1 MDYYFRQRIM
11 SVNLDFFD
19 NAPLVH
25 IGYPKSLSKWLQKN
39 LFIPE
44 MGFIKCLNP
53 GLVHELLVSKKPFQL
68 DCQAIQGKV
77 NFAIARAHKMFPPSQ
92 AMKLVPVVTS
102 EALVG
107 NMFCGGFDAELLAQ
121 RLAHTFPQAKILIV
135 VREQRQ
141 MIRSLFSTAV
151 AWGVPHKIEDF
162 LSPRDEN
169 IAPQFSCDYLFYD
182 ALVAHYQEVFSKD
195 RVVVVPYELFKNDP
209 AAFVGK
215 IMQFYPTIRDPA
227 KFSELPFDAVVN
239 QGQTVIET
247 KAQRLINSLFLRTPF
262 NYSGW
267 FNDRDSWRIRRNTWR
282 APLSK
287 NNYLVSCLEKRLAR
301 KIERLTMGRFSDSNK
316 RLSQLTGTDFS
327 AFGYQV

>member
-1 MDYYFRQRIM
+1 M
-11 SVNLDFFD
+11 SVDLDFFD

-53 GLVHELLVSKKPFQL
+53 ELVHELLVSKKPFQF

-77 NFAIARAHKMFPPSQ
+77 NFAIARANKILPPPQ
-92 AMKLVPVVTS
+92 AIQLVPVVTS

-121 RLAHTFPQAKILIV
+121 RLVHSFPQAKILIV

-151 AWGVPHKIEDF
+151 AWGIPHKIEDF

-169 IAPQFSCDYLFYD
+169 IAPQFSCEYLFYD
-182 ALVAHYQEVFSKD
+182 ALVSYYQEIFSKD
-195 RVVVVPYELFKNDP
+195 RVVVVPYELFKSDP

-215 IMQFYPTIRDPA
+215 IMQLYPTTYNSVN
-227 KFSELPFDAVVN
+227 FSNLPFNAVVN
-239 QGQTVIET
+239 QGQTAIET
-247 KAQRLINSLFLRTPF
+247 NAQRFLNSCFLRTPF

-267 FNDRDSWRIRRNTWR
+267 FNDRDSWRLVRNTWR

-287 NNYLVSCLEKRLAR
+287 TNYLVSCLETRLAK

-316 RLSQLTGTDFS
+316 RLSQLTGMDFS
-327 AFGYQV
+327 AFGYQT